1 MPISFYNTLQRK
13 KEEFKPIKKGRVGL
27 YSCGPTVYHYQHI
40 GNMRA
45 YIFVDV
51 LRRTLESS
59 GFRVK
64 HVMNITDVGHL
75 TGDTDAGE
83 DKMEKE
89 AETIKDVKAIAKRY
103 AEEFL
108 LDLKRLNI
116 QLPHVLAPA
125 SAYVP
130 DQVKLIQQLFRKGY
144 AYDTKEAVYFDVSKF
159 PSYSKF
165 SGRDLTRQT
174 VGAREEVRVDP
185 EKRNPYDFALWF
197 KRVGRFKNHIQYWKS
212 PWGDGFP
219 GWHIECSAISSK
231 FLGQPFD
238 IHTGGVDHIGT
249 HHTNEIAQSEAA
261 LGKPLA
267 NVWIH
272 NEHLN
277 LGEKMSK
284 SKGNVYRIKDLIDKG
299 YHPLAFRYYVLN
311 AKYRTPLQF
320 SWEALDSA
328 QNVYT
333 RIVHVMGSLK
343 AAPAGASSRKKNPE
357 METLRF
363 KFYAYLADDLNTP
376 SALSVFW
383 LAFTSPS
390 LAPSEKYSLFLEFD
404 NVLGLGLAS
413 IKATKPSKAKIPAPV
428 AKLMTERESY
438 RKSKDWKKAD
448 SARAAIEKLGWTV
461 KDTPLGQEVS
471 KH

>member
-1 MPISFYNTLQRK
+1 MIVQLYNTLHRR
-13 KEEFKPIKKGRVGL
+13 KEELKSLKKGKVGL

-45 YIFVDV
+45 YIFVDL
-51 LRRTLESS
+51 LRRTLEAS
-59 GFRVK
+59 GMRVQ

-89 AETIKDVKAIAKRY
+89 AKTIKDVKKIAKRY
-103 AEEFL
+103 TDEFL

-116 QLPHVLAPA
+116 QRPHVLAPA
-125 SAYVP
+125 SSYIV
-130 DQVKLIQQLFRKGY
+130 DQLKLIRRLFKKGF
-144 AYDTKEAVYFDVSKF
+144 AYDTNEAVYFDVSKF
-159 PSYSKF
+159 PSYNKL
-165 SGRDLTRQT
+165 SGRNLAAQT
-174 VGAREEVRVDP
+174 VGAREEVKIDP

-197 KRVGRFKNHIQYWKS
+197 KRVGRFKNHIQYWQS

-219 GWHIECSAISSK
+219 GWHIECSSISSK

-267 NVWIH
+267 NVWMH

-320 SWEALDSA
+320 SWEALDAA

-333 RIVHVMGSLK
+333 RIVSVMAGLK
-343 AAPAGASSRKKNPE
+343 ATAESETKKKSPE
-357 METLRF
+357 AESLRT
-363 KFYAYLADDLNTP
+363 KFFDYLADDLNTP

-383 LAFTSPS
+383 LVFTSPN
-390 LAPSEKYSLFLEFD
+390 LTPSDKYNLFLEFD
-404 NVLGLGLAS
+404 KVLGLGLAGV
-413 IKATKPSKAKIPAPV
+413 KAVRQETLKVPASV
-428 AKLMTERESY
+428 AKLIAEREAH
-438 RKSKDWKKAD
+438 RKVKDWKRAD
-448 SARAAIEKLGWTV
+448 EVRVAIEKLGWIV
-461 KDTPLGQEVS
+461 KDTPLGQEVNRS
-471 KH
+471 